1 MYKYWGAPLFS
12 LKHSFA
18 EIIISFVHLVSWIS
32 WLLSFYS
39 LWPRKKKIISYECIS
54 YFITS
59 WCSHLGEYLACL
71 QANNLHH
78 GICHKLCFSFA
89 SYWACE
95 FICFCVL
102 EDTGGVRIPC
112 LYTLYS
118 NTIILNCVQILG
130 SSSISF
136 KTLFCSNHNILC
148 LFG

>member
-1 MYKYWGAPLFS
+1 MFLCGY
-12 LKHSFA
+12 
-18 EIIISFVHLVSWIS
+18 VHLETYIHERNYIFTRYPNSSVSP
-32 WLLSFYS
+32 LLLRFWFFGVTPKRIWFMSAYPI
-39 LWPRKKKIISYECIS
+39 L
-54 YFITS
+54 
-59 WCSHLGEYLACL
+59 SHLGALILVNILLVL

-118 NTIILNCVQILG
+118 NTIILNCVQILW
-130 SSSISF
+130 SCSIFF
-136 KTLFCSNHNILC
+136 KILFCSNHNILC

>member
-1 MYKYWGAPLFS
+1 LTS
-12 LKHSFA
+12 CL
-18 EIIISFVHLVSWIS
+18 SW
-32 WLLSFYS
+32 
-39 LWPRKKKIISYECIS
+39 
-54 YFITS
+54 
-59 WCSHLGEYLACL
+59 
-71 QANNLHH
+71 QANILHH

-130 SSSISF
+130 SSSIFF

>member
-1 MYKYWGAPLFS
+1 MREITSLLDILILRCHLFYS
-12 LKHSFA
+12 
-18 EIIISFVHLVSWIS
+18 V
-32 WLLSFYS
+32 FYS
-39 LWPRKKKIISYECIS
+39 LEWLRNEFGLWVPILFYHILVHSSWWISL
-54 YFITS
+54 TS
-59 WCSHLGEYLACL
+59 CLSL

-95 FICFCVL
+95 FICFCVS

-130 SSSISF
+130 SSSIFF
-136 KTLFCSNHNILC
+136 KTLFYSNHNILS

>member
-1 MYKYWGAPLFS
+1 MREITSLLDILILRCHLFYSVFDS
-12 LKHSFA
+12 LAWLLKEFDLWVNILFYH
-18 EIIISFVHLVSWIS
+18 ILVLSSWWIS
-32 WLLSFYS
+32 LTTCLS
-39 LWPRKKKIISYECIS
+39 
-54 YFITS
+54 
-59 WCSHLGEYLACL
+59 L

-130 SSSISF
+130 APLFSI